1 MVSWKLGCTRSRIVR
16 KRLFGDAGSQSDV
29 SRVLLGKE
37 AQRMVLDIDEGSLKQ
52 GVLGLV
58 IALVE
63 VIRDALK
70 LQAMRRME
78 GGSLTEE
85 EMERLG
91 QALMDL
97 DIAIDEIKEEQ
108 GIAESVKSVRD
119 GLDDIVDD
127 VIDKIANPGSGVK
140 RLNGKEHR

>member
-1 MVSWKLGCTRSRIVR
+1 
-16 KRLFGDAGSQSDV
+16 
-29 SRVLLGKE
+29 
-37 AQRMVLDIDEGSLKQ
+37 MVLDIDEKSLKH

-70 LQAMRRME
+70 LQAMKRME

-85 EMERLG
+85 EVERLG

-97 DIAIDEIKEEQ
+97 DTAIEEIKREQ
-108 GIAESVKSVRD
+108 GIVESVRSVRD

-127 VIDKIANPGSGVK
+127 VLDRMISPERWEEEAEQ
-140 RLNGKEHR
+140 RA

>member
-1 MVSWKLGCTRSRIVR
+1 MSVV
-16 KRLFGDAGSQSDV
+16 
-29 SRVLLGKE
+29 
-37 AQRMVLDIDEGSLKQ
+37 DIDEKSLKH

-63 VIRDALK
+63 VIRDALN
-70 LQAMRRME
+70 LQAMKRME

-85 EMERLG
+85 EVERLG

-97 DIAIDEIKEEQ
+97 DIAIEEIKEEQ
-108 GIAESVKSVRD
+108 GIVESVRSVRD

-127 VIDKIANPGSGVK
+127 VLDRMINPE
-140 RLNGKEHR
+140 RWKEEVEQRD